1 MPHTDLM
8 LSHCS
13 AFRYGL
19 HTHHFPNLEV
29 LATESCPHCPTTIV
43 SSQRVIEDRN
53 WLFSVGR
60 SSPNFLLSFL
70 SQVVVQFLSDRGNWG
85 NMLNYNLLV
94 FNDTQ
99 HLSASSSTPPTT
111 GLPQTSRKCHFK
123 CRGSLQVSILSS
135 LILRFLD

>member
-19 HTHHFPNLEV
+19 HTHHSPNLQV
-29 LATESCPHCPTTIV
+29 LATESCPHCPPTVV
-43 SSQRVIEDRN
+43 SSQCVIKDRN
-53 WLFSVGR
+53 WFFSVGR
-60 SSPNFLLSFL
+60 SSSISSFPF
-70 SQVVVQFLSDRGNWG
+70 SVRWSVQFLSDRGNWG

-94 FNDTQ
+94 YNDTQ